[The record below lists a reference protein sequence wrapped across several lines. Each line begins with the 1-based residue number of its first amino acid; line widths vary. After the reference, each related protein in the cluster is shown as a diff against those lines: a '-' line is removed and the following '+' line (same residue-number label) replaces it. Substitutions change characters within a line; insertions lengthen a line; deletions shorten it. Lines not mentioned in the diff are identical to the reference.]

1 MLLEMV
7 EAPGGEAAKAASL
20 SRALSGSQL
29 FVSSTH
35 LLESVIL
42 GLGCCSWHAVGCQI
56 ETPSPQITLLNAHTD
71 RPLQPYFPT
80 MQQLYTAHTSVQ
92 FARLHTPVRAAGFV
106 CGARRRDV
114 DESGPPSP
122 THLSHP
128 PSSKAPHP
136 MRRRRWADTAA
147 AHDAAGRRL
156 STLQWHGPSHWND
169 RAVGG
174 VDWPARVSGRVP
186 KRGRVRVDWRG
197 GLAAARRCVVG
208 RVRARRGGAAGQGGA
223 ACPGTTWPV
232 GVGLDVFQRWQ
243 GRAAASRAYLRRCG
257 SGALPSR
264 AVVGLRRRCDLG
276 GGRVKVM
283 QLLDHTGGSLPNSS
297 QRRLCL
303 GRRIWLELG
312 AGQMRQ
318 VGVFES

>member
-1 MLLEMV
+1 M
-7 EAPGGEAAKAASL
+7 
-20 SRALSGSQL
+20 
-29 FVSSTH
+29 
-35 LLESVIL
+35 
-42 GLGCCSWHAVGCQI
+42 
-56 ETPSPQITLLNAHTD
+56 
-71 RPLQPYFPT
+71 
-80 MQQLYTAHTSVQ
+80 
-92 FARLHTPVRAAGFV
+92 
-106 CGARRRDV
+106 CGARDV
-114 DESGPPSP
+114 DESGPPSS

-128 PSSKAPHP
+128 PSSKAPYP
-136 MRRRRWADTAA
+136 MRRRRWADTAT

-243 GRAAASRAYLRRCG
+243 GRAAASRAHLRRCG

-297 QRRLCL
+297 QRRLYL
-303 GRRIWLELG
+303 GRGLWLELG
-312 AGQMRQ
+312 TGQMRQ
-318 VGVFES
+318 LHRRGELRSACIPGSRCSRLVDLRGGSHISFEEEAVRSFPNDLLLDDLLVAERVRQADWLQRCERPLLSLPLGPVASKRLGSWREAYRLGSIAP